1 MGIHKIL
8 GVGAFT
14 VVLVVGASA
23 QTKAAD
29 PFDYHASNVRLL
41 MSKAIQTEVGITEA
55 QRAKMNVSADAH
67 EKRIKAWADKMQK
80 AGKRPAQTDPEFL
93 ALMETLKKN
102 VLGTLTASQTKRLRE
117 LSLQQVGLVAV
128 LDEKVAEKIGVSD
141 AQLKKMRDLYSSGSK
156 EAQALIQKEM
166 KAALASYEGYK
177 PKDDADKKR
186 VEGEAQAKIS
196 ATEKRIAPQVNKIRT
211 GTRDKMLAQLSQA
224 QKDKFKALQG
234 KPFNGKA

>member
-14 VVLVVGASA
+14 ALLVAGASA
-23 QTKAAD
+23 QAKVD

-41 MSKAIQTEVGITEA
+41 MSKAIQTEIGVTEA
-55 QRAKMNVSADAH
+55 QRSKMNLSADAH
-67 EKRIKAWADKMQK
+67 EKRLKAWAEKLQK
-80 AGKRPAQTDPEFL
+80 SGKQPAQTDPEFL
-93 ALMETLKKN
+93 SMMELLKKN
-102 VLGTLTASQTKRLRE
+102 VLASLTASQAKRLRE

-128 LDEKVAEKIGVSD
+128 LDEKVASKIGVTD
-141 AQLKKMRDLYSSGSK
+141 AQLKKMRDLYASGSK

-166 KAALASYEGYK
+166 RAALASYEGYK

-186 VEGEAQAKIS
+186 VEGEAQAKIA

-211 GTRDKMLAQLSQA
+211 GTRDKMLALLSQG

-234 KPFNGKA
+234 KPFKGTA